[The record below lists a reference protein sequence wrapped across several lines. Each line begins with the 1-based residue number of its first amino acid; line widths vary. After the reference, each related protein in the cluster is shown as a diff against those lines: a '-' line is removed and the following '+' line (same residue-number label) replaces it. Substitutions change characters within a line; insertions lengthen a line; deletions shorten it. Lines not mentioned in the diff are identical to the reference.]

1 MKILT
6 GNSNKHLSG
15 KISKYLK
22 NKLVNS
28 SIRKFSDGEIYIEI
42 NENIRGNSIFI
53 IQGIS
58 SPANDN
64 LMELLLCIDALK
76 RSSAKNITAVI
87 PYFGYA
93 RQDRK
98 VVPRTSISAKLVSN
112 LITKAGADRIVTVD
126 LHAGQIQ
133 GFFDIP
139 VDNLFSTPIFARHI
153 KRKIKN
159 KNLIC
164 VAPDVG
170 GVERARALGRKLD
183 IGLAIIDKWR
193 PTPGKS
199 QVMNVIGNVKGKTC
213 IIVDDIIDSGGTII
227 NAADALIKRG
237 AKEVHVY
244 ITHGVL
250 SGEAVEKIKKS
261 ICVGSS
267 EIVSKVISL
276 GKTFCSFS
284 SSLMKITLDKKFS
297 LLIKF
302 LTSFFEREI
311 FSFAF
316 SPP

>member
-1 MKILT
+1 MKLLT
-6 GNSNKHLSG
+6 GNSNKTLS
-15 KISKYLK
+15 KNIAKYLK
-22 NKLVNS
+22 SKLVNS
-28 SIRKFSDGEIYIEI
+28 SIRKFADGEIYIEI

-53 IQGIS
+53 IQSIS

-139 VDNLFSTPIFARHI
+139 VDNLFATPIFARHVR
-153 KRKIKN
+153 KKIKS
-159 KNLIC
+159 KKIIC

-170 GVERARALGRKLD
+170 GTERARALGKLLNAE
-183 IGLAIIDKWR
+183 LAIVDKRR
-193 PTPGKS
+193 PKPGQS
-199 QVMNVIGNVKGKTC
+199 QVMNVIGDVRNKTC
-213 IIVDDIIDSGGTII
+213 ILVDDIIDSGGTIV
-227 NAADALIKRG
+227 NAAAALKKRG
-237 AKEVHVY
+237 AKEVFVY

-250 SGEAVEKIKKS
+250 SGDAVKKIQKSAIKKLVITDTINNGEKTKNIKNIEVLPIS
-261 ICVGSS
+261 ALMGEAIKRISNS
-267 EIVSKVISL
+267 TSVSDLFK
-276 GKTFCSFS
+276 
-284 SSLMKITLDKKFS
+284 
-297 LLIKF
+297 
-302 LTSFFEREI
+302 
-311 FSFAF
+311 
-316 SPP
+316 

>member
-6 GNSNKHLSG
+6 GNSNKNISH

-53 IQGIS
+53 IQSVS

-112 LITKAGADRIVTVD
+112 LITNSGADRVVTLD
-126 LHAGQIQ
+126 LHSGQIQ

-139 VDNLFSTPIFARHI
+139 VDNLFATPIFARHI
-153 KRKIKN
+153 KRKIKT
-159 KNLIC
+159 KNMIC

-170 GVERARALGRKLD
+170 GTARARALGKMLNV
-183 IGLAIIDKWR
+183 GLAIVDKRR
-193 PTPGKS
+193 PAPGKS
-199 QVMNVIGNVKGKTC
+199 VVMNVIGNVKDKTC
-213 IIVDDIIDSGGTII
+213 IIVDDIIDSGGTIV
-227 NAADALIKRG
+227 NAAKILKQRG
-237 AKEVHVY
+237 ARDVHVY
-244 ITHGVL
+244 VSHGVL
-250 SGEAVEKIKKS
+250 SGDAVEKIRKS
-261 ICVGSS
+261 QIKNLVITDTIDNSQKVKRAKNIEILTISNLVGEAIKRISNS
-267 EIVSKVISL
+267 TSVSDL
-276 GKTFCSFS
+276 FN
-284 SSLMKITLDKKFS
+284 
-297 LLIKF
+297 
-302 LTSFFEREI
+302 
-311 FSFAF
+311 
-316 SPP
+316 

>member
-6 GNSNKHLSG
+6 GNSNKQLSV

-153 KRKIKN
+153 KKKIKS

-170 GVERARALGRKLD
+170 GVERTRALGRKLD
-183 IGLAIIDKWR
+183 VGLAIIDKRR
-193 PTPGKS
+193 PSPGKS

-213 IIVDDIIDSGGTII
+213 IITDDIIDSGGTIV
-227 NAADALIKRG
+227 NAAEALIKRG
-237 AKEVHVY
+237 AKEVYVY
-244 ITHGVL
+244 VTHGVL

-261 ICVGSS
+261 KIKNLVVTDTIDNSDKVKKS
-267 EIVSKVISL
+267 TNIEVLSIANLLAEAMKRISNSTSVSDLFK
-276 GKTFCSFS
+276 
-284 SSLMKITLDKKFS
+284 
-297 LLIKF
+297 
-302 LTSFFEREI
+302 
-311 FSFAF
+311 
-316 SPP
+316 

>member
-1 MKILT
+1 MKLLT
-6 GNSNKHLSG
+6 GNSNKNLSK

-22 NKLVNS
+22 SKLINS
-28 SIRKFSDGEIYIEI
+28 SIRKFADGEIYIEI

-53 IQGIS
+53 IQSIS

-112 LITKAGADRIVTVD
+112 LITKAGSDRVVTVD

-139 VDNLFSTPIFARHI
+139 VDNLFCTPIFARHAKKNI
-153 KRKIKN
+153 KSKN
-159 KNLIC
+159 IIC

-170 GVERARALGRKLD
+170 GTERARALGKLLNV
-183 IGLAIIDKWR
+183 GLAIVDKRR
-193 PTPGKS
+193 PAPGKS
-199 QVMNVIGNVKGKTC
+199 QVMNVVGHVKDKTC
-213 IIVDDIIDSGGTII
+213 IIVDDIIDSSGTIV
-227 NAADALIKRG
+227 NAAKTLKDKG
-237 AKEVHVY
+237 AKEVYAY

-250 SGEAVEKIKKS
+250 SGEAVKKIQKSVIKKLVVTDTIDNNEKIKKAQNIEVLS
-261 ICVGSS
+261 ISNLVGEAIKRISNS
-267 EIVSKVISL
+267 TSVSDLFK
-276 GKTFCSFS
+276 
-284 SSLMKITLDKKFS
+284 
-297 LLIKF
+297 
-302 LTSFFEREI
+302 
-311 FSFAF
+311 
-316 SPP
+316 

>member
-1 MKILT
+1 MKLLT
-6 GNSNKHLSG
+6 GNSNKTLS
-15 KISKYLK
+15 KNIAKYLK
-22 NKLVNS
+22 SKLVNS
-28 SIRKFSDGEIYIEI
+28 SIRKFADGEIYIEI

-53 IQGIS
+53 IQSVS

-139 VDNLFSTPIFARHI
+139 VDNLFATPIFARHVR
-153 KRKIKN
+153 KKIKS
-159 KNLIC
+159 KKIIC

-170 GVERARALGRKLD
+170 GTERARALGKLLNAE
-183 IGLAIIDKWR
+183 LAIVDKRR
-193 PTPGKS
+193 PKPGQS
-199 QVMNVIGNVKGKTC
+199 QVMNVIGDVKDKTC
-213 IIVDDIIDSGGTII
+213 IIVDDIIDSGGTIV
-227 NAADALIKRG
+227 NAAAALKKRG
-237 AKEVHVY
+237 AREVFVY

-250 SGEAVEKIKKS
+250 SGDAVKKIQKSVIKNLVITDTIDNGEKTKNIKNIEVLPISALMGEAIKRIS
-261 ICVGSS
+261 NSTS
-267 EIVSKVISL
+267 VSDLFK
-276 GKTFCSFS
+276 
-284 SSLMKITLDKKFS
+284 
-297 LLIKF
+297 
-302 LTSFFEREI
+302 
-311 FSFAF
+311 
-316 SPP
+316 

>member
-1 MKILT
+1 MKILS
-6 GNSNKHLSG
+6 GNSNKLLSE

-22 NKLVNS
+22 NRLVNS
-28 SIRKFSDGEIYIEI
+28 SIRKFADGEIYIEI
-42 NENIRGNSIFI
+42 NENIRGNSIFL
-53 IQGIS
+53 IQSIS

-64 LMELLLCIDALK
+64 LMELLLCVDALK

-98 VVPRTSISAKLVSN
+98 VAPRTSISAKLVSN

-139 VDNLFSTPIFARHI
+139 VDNLFATPIFTKHI

-170 GVERARALGRKLD
+170 GVERARALGRKLNAE
-183 IGLAIIDKWR
+183 LAIIDKR
-193 PTPGKS
+193 RSSPGKS
-199 QVMNVIGNVKGKTC
+199 LVMNVIGNVKGKIC
-213 IIVDDIIDSGGTII
+213 IIVDDLIDSGGTIV
-227 NAADALIKRG
+227 NATEALKKRG

-244 ITHGVL
+244 VTHGVL
-250 SGEAVEKIKKS
+250 SGDAVEKIKKS
-261 ICVGSS
+261 KIKNLVVTDTINISDRVKKVRNI
-267 EIVSKVISL
+267 EILSISNLLAEAIKRISNSTSVSDLFK
-276 GKTFCSFS
+276 
-284 SSLMKITLDKKFS
+284 
-297 LLIKF
+297 
-302 LTSFFEREI
+302 
-311 FSFAF
+311 
-316 SPP
+316 